1 METVLN
7 KIGNQPDLK
16 SINGLLEAIQQAK
29 KNLKEPP
36 SQCHPF
42 EKRQNCINCFS
53 IALASKRSKLAAISF
68 EGIQIILR
76 DNADFGSEDHTP
88 EGQSRAEQ
96 LISLLFDIPQWHE
109 SPSNQCQALTVLV
122 QLLSSTEISIGLK
135 DVLNGIEICEQVFSV
150 AAAHAN
156 SVRPAARAAL
166 TQFLN
171 SYVQNRLAV
180 SFEEE
185 EQTEHIGARMDITAL
200 ISELVARMVGRST
213 VERALGKENDLVQK
227 HNQPSILERHRPL
240 FNSIKGELLPAI
252 ICYLHASGR
261 KSSPNPECSDPSTPI
276 PKASLLS
283 RVGRKQLS
291 SDNSNTNSPSSA
303 IISPTAKIALEG
315 AESARSFNHVVEQ
328 LLRLFTPLALSSF
341 NSDPNEIFVLTEEL
355 WRSAL
360 LVPPISR
367 RTEAIRLI
375 KRRCTDQNSFG
386 EFLQLNCASGKD
398 SFWLYLIECLEECC
412 CCSNNNNDKMA
423 IEVLRTLAALF
434 CAMNQLEAV
443 TFPSSFYSLLSQKEE
458 NKDENEDEANKKE
471 NFEDY
476 KTNNNFLNK
485 FVEQFPLWLN
495 CSSNF
500 ELDSKLRVFAIEI
513 VQENLSEAIKEEE
526 FENSRRSS
534 PASTPEDSD
543 TEREERGENKDLNIA
558 RSEMQEYMF
567 LVALIYELNVL
578 FEDDNWIRTRMNLN
592 EEINTTIKI
601 QHFPIL
607 EFVQTNSSINQ
618 QLIKQ
623 IINKL
628 KQNKNI
634 NENKLKINSILNLFE
649 EDPIKQKSEDNEHK
663 VNNLLVSRWLRLRL
677 RSCWSSIQRILN
689 QFPVGKGEV
698 TGLAIGEDVR
708 ISTVEALNS
717 FIPLAIKLGM
727 ILELNWVFEQI
738 SERVCVLED
747 LRELTQKTNFSNK
760 NIIGG
765 QDIKCVRRFINRPEL
780 MAMQG
785 IVENSIQALKIVPNV
800 AKHVVR

>member
-7 KIGNQPDLK
+7 KLGNQPDLK

-42 EKRQNCINCFS
+42 EKRQDCINCFS

-109 SPSNQCQALTVLV
+109 SPANQCQALTVLV
-122 QLLSSTEISIGLK
+122 QLLSSTEIPIGLK

-171 SYVQNRLAV
+171 SYVQNRLAI

-227 HNQPSILERHRPL
+227 QQPLLLPLDALISILSALEPSILERHRPL

-261 KSSPNPECSDPSTPI
+261 KSSPNPECSDLPTPI

-291 SDNSNTNSPSSA
+291 TDTSNTNSPSSA

-375 KRRCTDQNSFG
+375 KRRCIDQNSFG
-386 EFLQLNCASGKD
+386 DFLQLNCASGKD

-412 CCSNNNNDKMA
+412 CCSNNDKMA
-423 IEVLRTLAALF
+423 IEVLRTLAAL
-434 CAMNQLEAV
+434 V
-443 TFPSSFYSLLSQKEE
+443 GIYSWTS
-458 NKDENEDEANKKE
+458 
-471 NFEDY
+471 
-476 KTNNNFLNK
+476 
-485 FVEQFPLWLN
+485 
-495 CSSNF
+495 
-500 ELDSKLRVFAIEI
+500 LDIP
-513 VQENLSEAIKEEE
+513 N
-526 FENSRRSS
+526 
-534 PASTPEDSD
+534 
-543 TEREERGENKDLNIA
+543 
-558 RSEMQEYMF
+558 
-567 LVALIYELNVL
+567 
-578 FEDDNWIRTRMNLN
+578 TR
-592 EEINTTIKI
+592 
-601 QHFPIL
+601 
-607 EFVQTNSSINQ
+607 
-618 QLIKQ
+618 
-623 IINKL
+623 
-628 KQNKNI
+628 
-634 NENKLKINSILNLFE
+634 
-649 EDPIKQKSEDNEHK
+649 
-663 VNNLLVSRWLRLRL
+663 
-677 RSCWSSIQRILN
+677 
-689 QFPVGKGEV
+689 
-698 TGLAIGEDVR
+698 
-708 ISTVEALNS
+708 
-717 FIPLAIKLGM
+717 
-727 ILELNWVFEQI
+727 
-738 SERVCVLED
+738 
-747 LRELTQKTNFSNK
+747 
-760 NIIGG
+760 
-765 QDIKCVRRFINRPEL
+765 
-780 MAMQG
+780 
-785 IVENSIQALKIVPNV
+785 
-800 AKHVVR
+800 

>member
-36 SQCHPF
+36 SQCPPF

-53 IALASKRSKLAAISF
+53 IALASKRTKLAAISF

-96 LISLLFDIPQWHE
+96 LVSLLFDIPQWQE
-109 SPSNQCQALTVLV
+109 SPANQCQALTVLV

-227 HNQPSILERHRPL
+227 QQPLLLPLDALISILSALEPSILERHRPL

-276 PKASLLS
+276 PKTSILS

-291 SDNSNTNSPSSA
+291 TDNSNTNSPSSA

-315 AESARSFNHVVEQ
+315 AESARSFNYVVEQ
-328 LLRLFTPLALSSF
+328 LLRLFTPLALSSV

-360 LVPPISR
+360 LVPPLSR

-412 CCSNNNNDKMA
+412 CCSNDKMA

-434 CAMNQLEAV
+434 CAMNQIELI

-458 NKDENEDEANKKE
+458 NLDELDNKKE
-471 NFEDY
+471 NFKDY
-476 KTNNNFLNK
+476 KTNNNFVNK

-495 CSSNF
+495 CSSSLD
-500 ELDSKLRVFAIEI
+500 LDSKLREFAIEI
-513 VQENLSEAIKEEE
+513 NQENISEAIKEDT
-526 FENSRRSS
+526 FENSKRSS

-543 TEREERGENKDLNIA
+543 TEREERVENNKDCNIT

-567 LVALIYELNVL
+567 LVALIYELNL
-578 FEDDNWIRTRMNLN
+578 MFEDENWIRTRM
-592 EEINTTIKI
+592 
-601 QHFPIL
+601 
-607 EFVQTNSSINQ
+607 
-618 QLIKQ
+618 
-623 IINKL
+623 
-628 KQNKNI
+628 
-634 NENKLKINSILNLFE
+634 

-663 VNNLLVSRWLRLRL
+663 LLVSRWLRLRL

-689 QFPVGKGEV
+689 QFPVGRGEV

-708 ISTVEALNS
+708 IATVEALNS

-727 ILELNWVFEQI
+727 IPELNWLFEQI

-747 LRELTQKTNFSNK
+747 LRELTLKTNFSNK

-765 QDIKCVRRFINRPEL
+765 QDIRCVRRFINRPEL
-780 MAMQG
+780 LAMQG
-785 IVENSIQALKIVPNV
+785 IVENSVQALKIVPNV

>member
-7 KIGNQPDLK
+7 KLGNQPDLK

-42 EKRQNCINCFS
+42 EKRQDCINCFS

-109 SPSNQCQALTVLV
+109 SPANQCQALTVLV
-122 QLLSSTEISIGLK
+122 QLLSSTEIPIGLK

-171 SYVQNRLAV
+171 SYVQNRLAI

-227 HNQPSILERHRPL
+227 QQPLLLPL
-240 FNSIKGELLPAI
+240 DALISELLPAI

-261 KSSPNPECSDPSTPI
+261 KSSPNPECSDLPTPI

-291 SDNSNTNSPSSA
+291 TDTSNTNSPSSA

-328 LLRLFTPLALSSF
+328 LLRLFTPLALSPV

-375 KRRCTDQNSFG
+375 KRRCIDQNSFG

-398 SFWLYLIECLEECC
+398 SFWLYLVECLEECC
-412 CCSNNNNDKMA
+412 CCSNNDKMA

-434 CAMNQLEAV
+434 CAMKQIESV

-476 KTNNNFLNK
+476 KTNNNFLTK

-495 CSSNF
+495 CSSNL

-543 TEREERGENKDLNIA
+543 TEREEREANKDL
-558 RSEMQEYMF
+558 
-567 LVALIYELNVL
+567 
-578 FEDDNWIRTRMNLN
+578 
-592 EEINTTIKI
+592 
-601 QHFPIL
+601 
-607 EFVQTNSSINQ
+607 
-618 QLIKQ
+618 
-623 IINKL
+623 
-628 KQNKNI
+628 
-634 NENKLKINSILNLFE
+634 
-649 EDPIKQKSEDNEHK
+649 
-663 VNNLLVSRWLRLRL
+663 
-677 RSCWSSIQRILN
+677 
-689 QFPVGKGEV
+689 
-698 TGLAIGEDVR
+698 
-708 ISTVEALNS
+708 
-717 FIPLAIKLGM
+717 
-727 ILELNWVFEQI
+727 
-738 SERVCVLED
+738 
-747 LRELTQKTNFSNK
+747 
-760 NIIGG
+760 
-765 QDIKCVRRFINRPEL
+765 
-780 MAMQG
+780 
-785 IVENSIQALKIVPNV
+785 
-800 AKHVVR
+800 

>member
-1 METVLN
+1 MPGTLKISNSN
-7 KIGNQPDLK
+7 KNTYK
-16 SINGLLEAIQQAK
+16 EFSFNFSLE
-29 KNLKEPP
+29 NLKEPP
-36 SQCHPF
+36 SQCPPF

-150 AAAHAN
+150 AAAHAS

-213 VERALGKENDLVQK
+213 VERALGNNKENDLVQK
-227 HNQPSILERHRPL
+227 QQPLLLPLDALISILSALEPSILERHRPL

-303 IISPTAKIALEG
+303 IISPTAKIA
-315 AESARSFNHVVEQ
+315 VVEQ
-328 LLRLFTPLALSSF
+328 LLRLFTPLALSSV

-412 CCSNNNNDKMA
+412 CCSNNDKMA

-434 CAMNQLEAV
+434 SAMNQIELV

-458 NKDENEDEANKKE
+458 NKNENKDEANKKE

-476 KTNNNFLNK
+476 KINNNFVTK
-485 FVEQFPLWLN
+485 FAEQFPIWLQ
-495 CSSNF
+495 CSSSL
-500 ELDSKLRVFAIEI
+500 ELDSKLREFAIEI
-513 VQENLSEAIKEEE
+513 NQETISGAEKEEE

-543 TEREERGENKDLNIA
+543 TEREEREENKDLNIT

-567 LVALIYELNVL
+567 LVAVIYELNL
-578 FEDDNWIRTRMNLN
+578 MFEDENWIRTRMNLN
-592 EEINTTIKI
+592 QEINSSTKI
-601 QHFPIL
+601 QYFPIL

-623 IINKL
+623 ILDKL
-628 KQNKNI
+628 KLNKNV
-634 NENKLKINSILNLFE
+634 NENKLEINSILNLFK
-649 EDPIKQKSEDNEHK
+649 EDPIKQESKDNEQK
-663 VNNLLVSRWLRLRL
+663 INSLLVSRWLRLRL

-689 QFPVGKGEV
+689 QFPIGKSEL

-708 ISTVEALNS
+708 IATVEALNS
-717 FIPLAIKLGM
+717 FIPLAIKLGL
-727 ILELNWVFEQI
+727 IPELFWIFEQI

-747 LRELTQKTNFSNK
+747 LRELTQKTNSSNK

-765 QDIKCVRRFINRPEL
+765 QDIKCVRRFVNRPEL
-780 MAMQG
+780 LAMQG